1 MALKNINRFFH
12 MSVKAAT
19 VLLQSHQA
27 TLALAEQAIQT
38 TLKKAKVSQANAVL
52 LIVSTHFSAILQE
65 TILAVAHHA
74 QTTQV
79 LGCTA
84 NGFFTEEDWVL
95 DCPAVAVMVLAGDVQ
110 MHLADQTNNAEIFTI
125 AAPNA
130 INAAWLNNG
139 KMRYGGVSGD
149 ATGQGKYVV
158 WQNAKGEMTGRAECY
173 FSGVRCISQP
183 SHGLTLLSA
192 PTTVQETS
200 GFDLMAVQ
208 NQHALTHLNKAWQNF
223 SPTDVHLPLHR
234 LMLLYANNATD
245 FAQGNFAQ
253 ASLVSLNES
262 KNSITLSHPLKPKQ
276 HMVWAVRETQNA
288 QADLAIITQQLLKAA
303 VQPPAFALMFSTIGR
318 GPFEDGIDHDLKT
331 VTRLLKKTPLLGFYG
346 NGAIAHIGNENQLL
360 PYSVVLN
367 IFVSQ

>member
-1 MALKNINRFFH
+1 
-12 MSVKAAT
+12 MSIKVAT
-19 VLLQSHQA
+19 ALLQSHQA
-27 TLALAEQAIQT
+27 TLALAEKAIQT
-38 TLKKAKVSQANAVL
+38 ALKKAKISQANAVL

-110 MHLADQTNNAEIFTI
+110 IHLADQAHEKETIFTI

-130 INAAWLNNG
+130 INAAWLNHG

-173 FSGVRCISQP
+173 FSGVRCLSQP
-183 SHGLTLLSA
+183 SHGLALLSA
-192 PTTVQETS
+192 PTSVQEAT
-200 GFDLMAVQ
+200 GFDLITVQ
-208 NQHALTHLNKAWQNF
+208 NQHALAHLTKAWRTF
-223 SPTDVHLPLHR
+223 SPNDAHLPLHR
-234 LMLLYANNATD
+234 LMLLYANNAAD
-245 FAQGNFAQ
+245 FTQGNFAQ
-253 ASLVSLNES
+253 ASLVSLNAT
-262 KNSITLSHPLKPKQ
+262 KNSITLSHPLKSNQ
-276 HMVWAVRETQNA
+276 SIVWAVREPQNA
-288 QADLAIITQQLLKAA
+288 PADLAKTTKQRLKTAI
-303 VQPPAFALMFSTIGR
+303 QPPVFALMFSTIGR
-318 GPFEDGIDHDLKT
+318 GPFEDGIDHDLNT

-346 NGAIAHIGNENQLL
+346 NGAIAQIGNENQLL